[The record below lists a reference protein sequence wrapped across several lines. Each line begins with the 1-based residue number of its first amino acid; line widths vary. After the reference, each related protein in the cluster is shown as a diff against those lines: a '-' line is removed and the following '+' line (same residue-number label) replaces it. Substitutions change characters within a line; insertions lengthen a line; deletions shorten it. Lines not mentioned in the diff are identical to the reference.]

1 MDGTNLANNSLRVR
15 PGGKQD
21 YATIALI
28 YNQAIAAGGMTFHE
42 QEVSAEYIQQWIEG
56 FCDRE
61 TLLVLVEKEQV
72 LGWGVVKKYSD
83 RSGYRF
89 CCETSIYLERTET
102 GKGYGRILQES
113 LLNKA
118 AELNYHHI
126 VLKIVA
132 SNQGSIRFHERF
144 GFEIV
149 GIQKEIGFTHNRW
162 HDVAILQLLL
172 SKPPQPDLE

>member
-1 MDGTNLANNSLRVR
+1 MDGTNLEYNSLSVR
-15 PGGKQD
+15 PSNRRD
-21 YATIALI
+21 FATIALI
-28 YNQAIAAGGMTFHE
+28 YNQAITTGGMTFHE
-42 QEVSAEYIQQWIEG
+42 QEVSADYIQRWVKG

-61 TLLVLVEKEQV
+61 SLLVLVDKEQV

-89 CCETSIYLERTET
+89 CCETSIYLDRAET
-102 GKGYGRILQES
+102 GKGYGSVLQKS
-113 LLNKA
+113 LLKKA
-118 AELNYHHI
+118 TELNYHHI

-132 SNQGSIRFHERF
+132 SNQGSIRFHEKF
-144 GFEIV
+144 GFEVV

-172 SKPPQPDLE
+172 SHPPDNLPE